1 VEGSNRI
8 GEYLRARR
16 ELLRPEDVGLPN
28 SGRRRVPGLRR
39 EELATMAGI
48 STDYYMRLEQG
59 RDQHPSE
66 HVVDGLASALQLNEE
81 ANEYLHGLARPPSRR
96 RPPRRRA
103 EGAPTGIQQLI
114 ACWSN
119 TPAYVLNRRL
129 DVLAANSLARALS
142 PAFTPGVNL
151 LRAIFLD
158 PRIRQKPDWDR
169 ITEDT
174 AAGLRALVGPD
185 VEDPELAELVGELS
199 VKSERFRSLW
209 ARHDVRSGAVGTG
222 RFDHPKVGQLELWWE
237 KLDIPGVE
245 QTIIIFFAKPGSPS
259 EQALLRLS
267 SLAAEAPSTPANQ

>member
-1 VEGSNRI
+1 VEGSNPI

-16 ELLRPEDVGLPN
+16 ELLRPEDVGLPD

-39 EELATMAGI
+39 EELATLAGI

-66 HVVDGLASALQLNEE
+66 PVVDGLARALQLDEE
-81 ANEYLHGLARPPSRR
+81 ANDYLHALARPRSR
-96 RPPRRRA
+96 PRAPHRRA
-103 EGAPTGIQQLI
+103 EAAPTGIQQLL
-114 ACWSN
+114 ACWSH

-129 DVLAANSLARALS
+129 DVLVANPLARALS

-158 PRIRQKPDWDR
+158 PRIREKRDWDS

-185 VEDPELAELVGELS
+185 VEDPDLAELVDELS

-222 RFDHPKVGQLELWWE
+222 HFDHPEVGQLELWWE
-237 KLDIPGVE
+237 KLDIPGAE
-245 QTIIIFFAKPGSPS
+245 QSVIVFYPEPGSPS
-259 EQALLRLS
+259 EQALARLS
-267 SLAAEAPSTPANQ
+267 GMT

>member
-1 VEGSNRI
+1 MDGSNPI

-16 ELLRPEDVGLPN
+16 ELLRPEDVGLPD

-39 EELATMAGI
+39 AELATLAGI

-66 HVVDGLASALQLNEE
+66 PVVDGLARALQLDEE
-81 ANEYLHGLARPPSRR
+81 ANDYLHELARPRPRR

-103 EGAPTGIQQLI
+103 EPVPTGIEQLI
-114 ACWSN
+114 ACWSH

-129 DVLAANSLARALS
+129 DVLASNPLARAVS

-151 LRAIFLD
+151 LRAMFLD
-158 PRIRQKPDWDR
+158 PQFRKKPDWDR
-169 ITEDT
+169 IAEDT

-185 VEDPELAELVGELS
+185 VEDPDLAELVDELS
-199 VKSERFRSLW
+199 IKSERFRSLW
-209 ARHDVRSGAVGTG
+209 ARHDVRAGAVGTA
-222 RFDHPKVGQLELWWE
+222 RFDHPEVGQLELSWE

-245 QTIIIFFAKPGSPS
+245 QSVIVFYPERGSPS
-259 EQALLRLS
+259 EQALAR
-267 SLAAEAPSTPANQ
+267 LAA